1 MKLHNSLSTRQV
13 WFDFV
18 YTLELQVEMV
28 GSKPLAAKFLS
39 EGAVSRLDN
48 RIIQSS
54 SRVLQLTLDQVLFF
68 NQFTLVEIM
77 FRETQPTYPERSLG

>member
-1 MKLHNSLSTRQV
+1 MKIHHSFSTRQV

-18 YTLELQVEMV
+18 YTMELQVEGV
-28 GSKPLAAKFLS
+28 GS
-39 EGAVSRLDN
+39 GALGATTLLDN